1 MHLNQFQKQI
11 VQMLF
16 AMIIL
21 VIASLIRIIRP
32 ENLYWNIVLFLLVYI
47 IYISMAVVWLLSL
60 HHRIMQKNL
69 RRHLIG
75 TAVLICF
82 WILLRSIRHRL
93 LWDGVVSRYAWYGY
107 YIPMILIP
115 LLSFYAALCM
125 GKREDYNIPARW
137 KLLWIP
143 AVVLILGILTN
154 EFHHL
159 AFRIVAENPEQYSRG
174 VLYLCAAIWIAILE
188 SSTIVLLL
196 RKSLI
201 LNIGKEKL
209 LPFAV
214 LGLAGFYCLLYA
226 INMKTFGF
234 IEMTAALALFHACI
248 WESCIAIGTVPV
260 NTNYEEFF
268 YHSGLKMQIVD
279 WMGKVCYR
287 SEHQTLDICGYLE
300 DIRQGRVILPD
311 EDTEL
316 HSAPVQGGYIVWQE
330 DISQLNELIREK
342 QRTEQV
348 LREQTEL
355 MQREYEIESRRMQIQ
370 KMNGIY
376 QLVAEETRE
385 KCGRILFEVEKLKK
399 INEIEAQRRQLIRIH
414 MEGVY
419 IKRRCNLLMIRE
431 SMGRIPVEELH
442 FCFEESLNN
451 LEICGVKASLLMQL
465 KGSLHEKTA
474 VLLYDILEE
483 VMEQILFTA
492 SRVYV
497 VLAED
502 NHRIMK
508 LSIFIYSL
516 GKITDIRMPAVLD
529 QPLQEHRVAY
539 FFKKEEDA
547 EYLFSVRFPGR

>member
-115 LLSFYAALCM
+115 LLSFYAALSM

-174 VLYLCAAIWIAILE
+174 VLYLCAAIWIAVLE

-209 LPFAV
+209 LPIVCDKYENFWV
-214 LGLAGFYCLLYA
+214 YR
-226 INMKTFGF
+226 ND
-234 IEMTAALALFHACI
+234 
-248 WESCIAIGTVPV
+248 SRIGTVSCM
-260 NTNYEEFF
+260 Y
-268 YHSGLKMQIVD
+268 
-279 WMGKVCYR
+279 
-287 SEHQTLDICGYLE
+287 
-300 DIRQGRVILPD
+300 
-311 EDTEL
+311 
-316 HSAPVQGGYIVWQE
+316 
-330 DISQLNELIREK
+330 
-342 QRTEQV
+342 
-348 LREQTEL
+348 
-355 MQREYEIESRRMQIQ
+355 
-370 KMNGIY
+370 
-376 QLVAEETRE
+376 
-385 KCGRILFEVEKLKK
+385 
-399 INEIEAQRRQLIRIH
+399 
-414 MEGVY
+414 
-419 IKRRCNLLMIRE
+419 
-431 SMGRIPVEELH
+431 
-442 FCFEESLNN
+442 
-451 LEICGVKASLLMQL
+451 
-465 KGSLHEKTA
+465 
-474 VLLYDILEE
+474 
-483 VMEQILFTA
+483 
-492 SRVYV
+492 
-497 VLAED
+497 
-502 NHRIMK
+502 
-508 LSIFIYSL
+508 L
-516 GKITDIRMPAVLD
+516 GKLYCNRNSSG
-529 QPLQEHRVAY
+529 
-539 FFKKEEDA
+539 
-547 EYLFSVRFPGR
+547 EYKL